1 MPVEN
6 LEEEG
11 LPNNPNLEISQWKFA
26 ICNPDGVNKE
36 QAKKNIMVAVKEK
49 GTFCC
54 VIDSSDK
61 ICRTLFLVDSFLDI
75 CA

>member
-11 LPNNPNLEISQWKFA
+11 LPNNPNLKIAQWKFI

-36 QAKKNIMVAVKEK
+36 QAKKNIMAAVKEK
-49 GTFCC
+49 GIKRCC
-54 VIDSSDK
+54 VIFYSLTRNHRENKS
-61 ICRTLFLVDSFLDI
+61 LF
-75 CA
+75 